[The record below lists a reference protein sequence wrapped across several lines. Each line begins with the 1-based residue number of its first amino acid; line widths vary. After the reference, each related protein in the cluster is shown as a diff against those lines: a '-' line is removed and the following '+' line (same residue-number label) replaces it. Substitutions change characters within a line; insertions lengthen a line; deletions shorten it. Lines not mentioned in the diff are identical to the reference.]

1 MQDLKMEF
9 ENLMSSLLNKDIFE
23 KEISVIKE

>member
-23 KEISVIKE
+23 KEISFIKE